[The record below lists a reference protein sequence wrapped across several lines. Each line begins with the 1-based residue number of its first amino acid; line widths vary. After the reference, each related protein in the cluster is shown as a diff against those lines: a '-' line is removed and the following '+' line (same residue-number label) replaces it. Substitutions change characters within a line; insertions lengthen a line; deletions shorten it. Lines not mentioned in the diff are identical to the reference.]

1 MAGLFRFLVAIVVT
15 RVAVFIDYQN
25 VYQGARAAF
34 GLQSA
39 SFVEGQVRPQR
50 LGLHLTHLGTRMDA
64 DRELWAVRVYR
75 GEPSPKHSP
84 AGQAACQRQVA
95 AWSALGLVT
104 PVVRPLR
111 YYPDGTVREKG
122 IDVLIALDIA
132 EGAANDEYDVAVL
145 VSADSDLTP
154 ALERAMRHGK
164 RVEVAGWRSPS
175 FEPRLRVPGRAIW
188 CHWLDESSYRQ
199 LHDPTDYTRS
209 GSVGVAH

>member
-1 MAGLFRFLVAIVVT
+1 MAREWT
-15 RVAVFIDYQN
+15 
-25 VYQGARAAF
+25 
-34 GLQSA
+34 
-39 SFVEGQVRPQR
+39 P
-50 LGLHLTHLGTRMDA
+50 
-64 DRELWAVRVYR
+64 RELWAVRVYR